1 MTRQEKDQLV
11 KELTQEFADAQGIAV
26 CDYKGLT
33 VSQLEAVRKSAREQ
47 DLQVK
52 VVKNTIASI
61 ALGAANKE
69 GLELKD
75 TNIFIWGSDQVSLAK
90 TITKVAKDEEKF
102 VIKFGHFDGAVVEK
116 SQIEAISKLPS
127 REELVGMLLS
137 VWTAPMRNMAYVLN
151 APLSNFAT
159 ALNNLAQKEQ

>member
-1 MTRQEKDQLV
+1 MTRQEKEQLV
-11 KELTQEFADAQGIAV
+11 KELTQEFADAEAIAV

-33 VSQLEAVRKSAREQ
+33 VNQLEAIRNSAREQ
-47 DLQVK
+47 DLKVK
-52 VVKNTIASI
+52 VVKNSIASI
-61 ALGAANKE
+61 ALGKANKE

-75 TNIFIWGSDQVSLAK
+75 TNIFIWGGDQVSLAK
-90 TITKVAKDEEKF
+90 TITKTEKDKEKF

-116 SQIEAISKLPS
+116 AQIEAISKLPS

-151 APLSNFAT
+151 APTANFAT